1 MRRSKGCKK
10 GLKHM
15 NKDYIHEKMHSRQNL
30 QSETN
35 TRGEAI
41 IHLACHN
48 LQKGYDGHGEVGC
61 GY

>member
-1 MRRSKGCKK
+1 
-10 GLKHM
+10 M

-48 LQKGYDGHGEVGC
+48 LQKDYDGHGEVGC